1 MSIYLLSL
9 STFNNFHK
17 KNMKN
22 ISYVKKLSNE
32 ANLIPANV
40 GKIVSTTERIIKIA
54 GQKDLAKVEDIIST
68 LYTLSVQNRLDE
80 VKEALKF
87 WRRQTT

>member
-1 MSIYLLSL
+1 
-9 STFNNFHK
+9 
-17 KNMKN
+17 MKN